1 MTVLYESIEFIASF
15 IEIFLLY
22 KIYGLLLHKQ
32 NTRQSRVADILLS
45 IMEAIIIRTCNHIF
59 VLPYIT
65 MLIFILYA
73 VITCRIFYK
82 ASYIVIFAIASFYIV
97 CLAGFEFCIFTLI
110 SSFYKGQETLMVLIS
125 EESIVRMILI
135 IVDKGLWVI
144 LYFLMKKYLY
154 RFSLKK
160 NYLHTIFIMSCAGF
174 FGLIYL
180 SNQTFTVFA
189 SQTVGMWFVFLVFL
203 ILVFI
208 VVYFV
213 IENREEKMKLD
224 FAEVRNELLEE
235 KYNTINGI
243 YTDNAELYHDLNNHL
258 TVLYQLLDEGN
269 NIGAKEYIKEIS
281 RPIMKLSK
289 TVWTGIDVVDVIINS
304 KLEIMKE
311 MDIHAEINVEFPQ
324 NTNILPNDICT
335 ILANLL
341 DNAIEAVG
349 ALKYPGSISLVIRRI
364 NSFLLI
370 KTSNSCVGSK
380 EKFNQYPET
389 TKKDKKLH
397 GWGLPSVMETI
408 KKYGGTF
415 KCQDE
420 GDKFTVNIMLFFEI
434 VEN

>member
-1 MTVLYESIEFIASF
+1 MMVLYESIEFIASF

-22 KIYGLLLHKQ
+22 KIYRTLLHKR
-32 NTRQSRVADILLS
+32 NTRQNRVADILLS
-45 IMEAIIIRTCNHIF
+45 VVEAVIIRICNHMFVVPYLTILIF
-59 VLPYIT
+59 VL
-65 MLIFILYA
+65 YA
-73 VITCRIFYK
+73 VFTHRIFYK
-82 ASYIVIFAIASFYIV
+82 ASYITIFTIASFYAV
-97 CLAGFEFCIFTLI
+97 CLMAVDFFIFTLV
-110 SSFYKGQETLMVLIS
+110 SSFYKNQETLMVLIS

-135 IVDKGLWVI
+135 IVDKGFWVL
-144 LYFLMKKYLY
+144 LYFVTKEYLY
-154 RFSLKK
+154 KFSLKK
-160 NYLHTIFIMSCAGF
+160 NYLHIIFIMSCAGF

-224 FAEVRNELLEE
+224 FAEVRNGLLEE

-415 KCQDE
+415 KCEEED
-420 GDKFTVNIMLFFEI
+420 GRFTVNIMLFFDI
-434 VEN
+434 TKN